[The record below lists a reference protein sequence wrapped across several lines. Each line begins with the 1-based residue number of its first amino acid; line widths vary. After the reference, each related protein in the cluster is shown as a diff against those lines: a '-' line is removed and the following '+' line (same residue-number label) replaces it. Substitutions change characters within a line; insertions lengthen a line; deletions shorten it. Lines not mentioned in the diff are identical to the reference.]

1 VIPLSDR
8 EVAAEIVESCRAG
21 DRDAFRV
28 LYDLYKDRVYSI
40 AFYFF
45 HGDESA
51 ASDLTQQ
58 VFLKLI
64 TAIRQFK
71 NEATFSTWL
80 YRLVVN
86 ACHDAKRRRK
96 SAGFTTDGACLAGAA
111 ITGSH
116 EEDYS
121 REQLARSVRMAISSL
136 PAKFRIAILLRYFH
150 DLSYKQIAQVLR
162 CSKGT
167 VASRLS
173 RGHKLLAEELSRLNS
188 TSRDEHV

>member
-1 VIPLSDR
+1 M
-8 EVAAEIVESCRAG
+8 
-21 DRDAFRV
+21 

-45 HGDESA
+45 HGDDSTA
-51 ASDLTQQ
+51 RDLTQQ

-71 NEATFSTWL
+71 GDATFSTWL

-86 ACHDAKRRRK
+86 ACQDATRRRK
-96 SAGFTTDGACLAGAA
+96 SAGTT
-111 ITGSH
+111 TGNAHLDEIAVATFH
-116 EEDYS
+116 EEEYS
-121 REQLARSVRMAISSL
+121 PEQLARTVRMAVSSL

-150 DLSYKQIAQVLR
+150 DLSYEQIARVLH

-188 TSRDEHV
+188 ALK